1 MKKQCSLSPLVN
13 NQPSE
18 LYNELLKLIHDRPT
32 TNLIYAAYLQHGVA
46 AKMDSIGNK
55 RNSQNQHSAKD
66 VYKFFEVA
74 KMINESTDLY
84 KAEQKVGAKDN
95 NGNFINYTDAKSL
108 LEQVRQ
114 FNETNTGVIA
124 SVIQHGDYF
133 NILVE
138 KRDSRTQIKSMY
150 VIENQKLWEILEQ
163 VFNTKSIDINALSN
177 IDSLRSAINASKSFG
192 TIQYLKSLQNVQ
204 NKHLFI
210 KDLITLLKSN
220 ESDVKVQ
227 RLLAKFGSL
236 EDTAQKIYDSYR
248 IPGSVT
254 TLEKS
259 LIDTTLNDA
268 KKFNGLNFSDIEK
281 QLNQVSQ
288 SVKANS
294 DEEDLRITLK
304 TLDNKYGIDA
314 NEIHLVGSDIKSLS
328 QAAANAA
335 ITIQRQ
341 IKKEESISGISVRTK
356 QLSATLKQLV
366 TELKSQKY
374 YAGCLNFLNEANN
387 QVNYINSLLANIPTS
402 GTTMEVATAKARV
415 LMEIKSI
422 KDAYYSILK
431 ALSEIDSI
439 VTDENITDTDK
450 QTLKDTALKIK
461 EFFDKEERK
470 LSDLRQSTMLDI
482 TIEIL
487 GDTLPNGVAISNI
500 VKMAEADSSIFDF
513 LYSVGRV
520 SNPLISSMGKII
532 RDAQD
537 ERTSKLNAIEL
548 RIRKADNDLR
558 QAGHNSSFMYDSNGY
573 IISDIDWKSYNKA
586 RNIEIKKLRNSGIKG
601 LALKEAIDSWEDANT
616 EDRIVD
622 FTTGR
627 TERVPNSNYRVH
639 FPALD
644 AAQMKYYNEMML
656 IKGEI
661 GTLLPNYAQ
670 KHYLPPQL
678 RRTFLDAIADAKN
691 VRDVYKAIKN
701 SFQNIWKWREDDTE
715 LAANGV
721 IDGEDYA
728 IKQGALDNTPLRSIP
743 IFYVNKIKDQNELLK
758 DFSGALQSLASTA
771 INYDVMSQIKEL
783 LEFMGDYIKNQE
795 KHATFNDFKMTDSVV
810 DWGIKIFKDLVKW
823 SENSNTSSIID
834 GFINQHLYGINIKD
848 QGKWTKFAKSLIAY
862 TSVKGLAV
870 NVKGAIS
877 NYLVGEM
884 QMLIEAGAGE
894 FYSLADYAWA
904 HSKLFGDLTIRTPGK
919 VMDFFTNNRN
929 SYDNLLADIFEP
941 IPGSFDEKSNK
952 RYHHSLFRQLMSS
965 DFVFMGYAS
974 GEHMIH
980 YVTMYAI
987 LHKEKV
993 LLNGEKISLYDA
1005 FELASKESSN
1015 SVLKLKQGITDING
1029 IPINQEYLDTI
1040 KRRIRYANQSTHGSM
1055 NKEDK
1060 GLIHQRMLGKFVM
1073 NFRQW
1078 MVEYYSKRYRKQYY
1092 DATLN
1097 EWREGYYR
1105 TAGKVLLGYLKDLRI
1120 FEAKAALL
1128 KSEMT
1133 DEQKANYKRFK
1144 SEMAVLAALTTLSF
1158 ALGEPEDHKKE
1169 FWYRMWMYQVKR
1181 LKLDVEAATPAGA
1194 LLNAKTLINSPIP
1207 AINTVNGLLYPIYGL
1222 GDIDETITRGPHKGE
1237 NKYWRNFKKY
1247 TVPFYNQIDQL
1258 SRMDEDETVF
1268 NIFDN
1273 SNKYR

>member
-1 MKKQCSLSPLVN
+1 MKKHCSLSPSVN
-13 NQPSE
+13 GQPST

-32 TNLIYAAYLQHGVA
+32 TNLIYAAYLQQGVA
-46 AKMDSIGNK
+46 AQMDSIGNK
-55 RNSQNQHSAKD
+55 RNSQDQHYAKD

-84 KAEQKVGAKDN
+84 KAEQRIGAKDN
-95 NGNFINYTDAKSL
+95 NGNFINYTDAKAL

-114 FNETNTGVIA
+114 FNETNFGVVA
-124 SVIQHGDYF
+124 SIVQHGDYF

-138 KRDSRTQIKSMY
+138 KKDSRTQIKAAQ
-150 VIENQKLWEILEQ
+150 VIENQKLWEVLEQ
-163 VFNTKSIDINALSN
+163 AFNTKSIDINDLSSLD
-177 IDSLRSAINASKSFG
+177 ILRSAINASKSFG
-192 TIQYLKSLQNVQ
+192 TIQYLKSIQNVQ
-204 NKHLFI
+204 NKNLYV
-210 KDLITLLKSN
+210 KDIVTLLKTN
-220 ESDVKVQ
+220 ESDIKVQ
-227 RLLAKFGSL
+227 RLLTKFGSL
-236 EDTAQKIYDSYR
+236 EETAQKIYDSYR
-248 IPGSVT
+248 ASGTVT
-254 TLEKS
+254 SLEKS
-259 LIDTTLNDA
+259 LIEAALNDS
-268 KKFNGLNFSDIEK
+268 KKFKGLDLSSIEQ

-288 SVKANS
+288 GIKSTS
-294 DEEDLRITLK
+294 EEESIQKTLK
-304 TLDNKYGIDA
+304 SLDAKYGIDSD
-314 NEIHLVGSDIKSLS
+314 EIHLVGSSINSLS

-341 IKKEESISGISVRTK
+341 IRKEESISGSSPRTQ
-356 QLSATLKQLV
+356 QLSATLRQL
-366 TELKSQKY
+366 TNELKSQRY

-387 QVNYINSLLANIPTS
+387 QVNYINSLLSNIPTS
-402 GTTMEVATAKARV
+402 GTTMEVAAAKARV

-439 VTDENITDTDK
+439 VTDENITDRDK
-450 QTLKDTALKIK
+450 QTLKDTASKIK

-482 TIEIL
+482 AIEVL

-500 VKMAEADSSIFDF
+500 VKMSEADSSIFDY
-513 LYSVGRV
+513 LYSIGRV

-537 ERTSKLNAIEL
+537 ERTTRLNAIEV
-548 RIRKADNDLR
+548 RIRKAENDLR
-558 QAGHNSSFMYDSNGY
+558 QSGHNSSFMYDSNGY
-573 IISDIDWKSYNKA
+573 IISDIDWDAYNKA
-586 RNIEIKKLRNSGIKG
+586 RNTEIRKLRSSGIKG
-601 LALKEAIDSWEDANT
+601 LALKDAMDSWEIANT
-616 EDRIVD
+616 EDRVVD

-627 TERVPNSNYRVH
+627 TEKVPNSNYRVQ

-644 AAQMKYYNEMML
+644 DAQMKYYNEMMQ

-678 RRTFLDAIADAKN
+678 RRTFLDAIANAKN
-691 VRDVYKAIKN
+691 ARDVFKAIKN
-701 SFQNIWKWREDDTE
+701 SFENIWKWREDDTE
-715 LAANGV
+715 LSSNGV
-721 IDGEDYA
+721 IDGENYA
-728 IKQGALDNTPLRSIP
+728 IKQGALDNTPLKSIP
-743 IFYVNKIKDQNELLK
+743 LFYVNRIKDQNELLK

-783 LEFMGDYIKNQE
+783 IEFMGDYIKNQE
-795 KHATFNDFKMTDSVV
+795 KHANINNIKESDSVE
-810 DWGIKIFKDLVKW
+810 DKGIRIFKDLVKW

-834 GFINQHLYGINIKD
+834 GFINQHLYGITMKD
-848 QGKWTKFAKSLIAY
+848 QGKWTKFVKSLIAY
-862 TSVKGLAV
+862 TSIKGLAV
-870 NVKGAIS
+870 NIKGAIS

-894 FYSLADYAWA
+894 FYGLQDYIWA

-919 VMDFFTNNRN
+919 LMDFFTNNRN

-941 IPGSFDEKSNK
+941 IPGSFDEKANK

-993 LLNGEKISLYDA
+993 LMNGEQISLYDA
-1005 FELASKESSN
+1005 FEKTTKERGN
-1015 SVLKLKQGITDING
+1015 STLELKSGVTDING
-1029 IPINQEYLDTI
+1029 NPIGQEYLDSI
-1040 KRRIRYANQSTHGSM
+1040 KRRIRYANQTTHGSM

-1060 GLIHQRMLGKFVM
+1060 GLIHQRMLGKAVM

-1078 MVEYYSKRYRKQYY
+1078 MVEYYSRRYRKQYY
-1092 DATLN
+1092 DATIDD
-1097 EWREGYYR
+1097 WREGYYR

-1144 SEMAVLAALTTLSF
+1144 AELAILGALTTLSF

-1169 FWYRMWMYQVKR
+1169 FWYRMWIYQVNR
-1181 LKLDVEAATPAGA
+1181 LKLDVEAATPTGA
-1194 LLNAKTLINSPIP
+1194 ILNAKTLINSPIP
-1207 AINTVNGLLYPIYGL
+1207 AVNTVNGLLYPIYGL
-1222 GDIDETITRGPHKGE
+1222 GDIDDTISRGPYKGW
-1237 NKYWRNFKKY
+1237 NKYGRNLLKY

-1268 NIFDN
+1268 NVFDS